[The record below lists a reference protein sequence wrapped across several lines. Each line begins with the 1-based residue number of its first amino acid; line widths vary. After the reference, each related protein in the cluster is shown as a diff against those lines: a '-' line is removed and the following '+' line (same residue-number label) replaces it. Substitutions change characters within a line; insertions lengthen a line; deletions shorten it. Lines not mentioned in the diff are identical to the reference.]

1 MKANPKTRAVTL
13 AIILAVVILGLLML
27 TRFGHVTADP
37 SDTTKSYLVQ
47 TDSTGT
53 AAGTINPV
61 DKRADNETVFLSM
74 AKLVGALIVV
84 VGAIYAFLFML
95 RKMMG
100 SKLSA
105 NRGHRVLEVLETTYV
120 AQKKSVSLV
129 RFSDR
134 AVLIGITESG
144 ITPLAELDGDE
155 TARVLSAANAEK
167 SSAGFRNV
175 LSEAKERFKV
185 FSFGRSQNS

>member
-13 AIILAVVILGLLML
+13 AIILAVLILGLLMV
-27 TRFGHVTADP
+27 TRFGHVTAGP

-47 TDSTGT
+47 TDSTAM
-53 AAGTINPV
+53 AAGTTDPA
-61 DKRADNETVFLSM
+61 DKRADNESVLISM

-84 VGAIYAFLFML
+84 VGAIYAFLFIL

-100 SKLSA
+100 SKLSS
-105 NRGHRVLEVLETTYV
+105 NRGNRNLEVLETTYV

-155 TARVLSAANAEK
+155 TARVLAAANAEK

-185 FSFGRSQNS
+185 FSSGRSQNT